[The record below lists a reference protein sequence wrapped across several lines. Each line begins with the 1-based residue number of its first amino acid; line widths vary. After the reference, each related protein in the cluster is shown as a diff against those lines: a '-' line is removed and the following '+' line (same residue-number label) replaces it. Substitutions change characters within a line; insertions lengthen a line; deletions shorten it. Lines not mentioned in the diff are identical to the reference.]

1 MIACGFHP
9 ISEHTASFSIPS
21 EQTRRSQLAKLPP
34 DHSTQFGTHKK
45 DPFPWLRTLLL
56 LSHDRVLIRDQI
68 PPRALAELAFEAPL
82 GEGARRLV
90 DLLGV
95 AGEGGVTDVPSEQ
108 KDRHSR
114 GLAGR
119 KENILKASC
128 PRKNLLRTVQK
139 GAQKGAPSRKEKD
152 PSRLLE

>member
-1 MIACGFHP
+1 MLDSPSSLIGAGRRRLALP
-9 ISEHTASFSIPS
+9 VAWERVGSGYGLARRGASSGESAYHAGDVGMGPFQTPS
-21 EQTRRSQLAKLPP
+21 KGEA
-34 DHSTQFGTHKK
+34 
-45 DPFPWLRTLLL
+45 
-56 LSHDRVLIRDQI
+56 LSS
-68 PPRALAELAFEAPL
+68 
-82 GEGARRLV
+82 RLV

-114 GLAGR
+114 GSAGR